1 MAGSGENEGGGGGG
15 GGGAAAANLE
25 VGRAERAV
33 WLLKVPTVVGQ
44 SWQQQQD
51 ASNTLARVSLS
62 LDPLNS
68 DPQSAVQFSMTLVE
82 KEATTAPKAFTLNF
96 TKDLVPM
103 HIFSETP
110 QGRVAVEGKV
120 EHKFDMKP
128 TNMGNNDE
136 AYRKLCRD
144 RLNKSMLKTR
154 TTQVLQNDRG
164 GYMRPMPMEVW
175 PVSASKDS
183 KKKIAPGAIKAPE
196 GKRIRKERGE
206 LEDIVFKLFER
217 RPNWAL
223 KQLVEETDQPVAFL
237 KEILNDLCMYNKR
250 GANQGTYELKPEY
263 RKNATEDVK
272 PAV

>member
-154 TTQVLQNDRG
+154 TTQ
-164 GYMRPMPMEVW
+164 
-175 PVSASKDS
+175 DS